1 MKRQVWLL
9 FFCSALMHASI
20 VGQAVMAA
28 LIGHSLAEDKALS
41 TLPVAIQMT
50 ATMAA
55 SIPAGIVFARL
66 GRRPGFTLG
75 AVRRAA
81 RLAHLRGR
89 RLVRQLPRSTA
100 SARCPRAW
108 ASASASTTA
117 SPPPR
122 WRHPATARAPS
133 RW

>member
-28 LIGHSLAEDKALS
+28 LIGHSLAEDKTLS

-66 GRRPGFTLG
+66 GRRAGFTMGAVAALLGSLTFAAGVWRGSFAIYCLG
-75 AVRRAA
+75 AVFA
-81 RLAHLRGR
+81 G
-89 RLVRQLPRSTA
+89 
-100 SARCPRAW
+100 W

-117 SPPPR
+117 SPRPR
-122 WRHPATARAPS
+122 WRRRATGRAPS